1 MDVDLIRARVSRV
14 VFYLQVTEADVVV
27 PLIMGLCLGIL
38 HSQITSAHGSHGSI
52 STAGPSAVTVG
63 AADVALASVNGAN
76 TVTAAGAS
84 AQGNTS
90 GTAEAFL
97 CDQSCLS
104 NCYAGRVSDS
114 IEAFN
119 AQASSSSSKLKKW
132 RCRVSEKSGHK
143 CSVHI
148 KDKPKASAT
157 SSSSSSHPLV
167 ESENLCDADERAN
180 EADEDSC
187 AEENKHYQSN
197 RPSDGD
203 LQLSQAQQQQ
213 QQVQTSS
220 KSRSHFLHSRNRK
233 QELSGDALLR
243 EAPPDESAVFSRQ
256 ITQLPSAGH
265 DADVESDFYD
275 LEAKRGDDAEKT
287 GTSEN
292 GSFTGVINATDGDA
306 PDPWPIRIK
315 KKRNHVFG
323 TPLVTGSCLRK
334 RSNSL
339 SPGFCFSKFTAT
351 TERLSKTVLSLNG
364 RPKEFSVPPPP
375 EDVLQHFKEAKFRGV
390 PDPEVFAEYFEQ
402 PNRSPKK
409 LPDLDRQKG
418 LITKP
423 SAGTKLGKK
432 TIDAFKI
439 SEGSKR
445 SSEKLQPSSHKK
457 AEFKSERS
465 VRQHAVLPAATKT
478 FIKLGSG
485 SCSIR
490 RNNAALKAFKIAQ
503 LNEKRVRREVKL
515 ESAILDAESKTELAR
530 VEAEAESDVDLGEDV
545 DTVKSLERI
554 ARLAQYFKECT
565 FEVYLESKVE
575 DPRQRLLY
583 LTHFCRADAR
593 VAMEECVVFPS
604 SVAYKRAREIIEDLF
619 GQSHIVARSLLERLF
634 SQARQ
639 TTHTAKSL
647 SDLYI
652 KMKCCEIAPMLMNYV
667 SDLHSL
673 SVLEDPNFTD
683 LTEFVKT
690 RSRIARSRF
699 GQLAREEEA
708 RDRQNHS
715 NNTVQRQRG
724 EDHATFLAFSGA
736 ASGRQPRFICSQIH
750 EVASYPRLL
759 SMSVADRWNCIREN
773 KACFV
778 CLDKTHFANV

>member
-1 MDVDLIRARVSRV
+1 MDIGGPISWYQTKIANYDKQTWEKSIEQRILHGLESRPKKESTLNTSLLDVDLIRGTAFARAKPKHDWCAVLRRGFLRSAFPVLYLDYWKHHLSPRLAVYLIFHFFIQLLQVSCFLV
-14 VFYLQVTEADVVV
+14 VNPLKTHVTEADVVV

-478 FIKLGSG
+478 FIKLEPNFQLIGAVKEDHQTG
-485 SCSIR
+485 R
-490 RNNAALKAFKIAQ
+490 AALRNINRCTCSVDGLSNQRQASERGTSSVPPVDFVASITNVAVSDGPRAKESNSSQRHSVTSVGQTKQFPGSVDDANLAPTSQ
-503 LNEKRVRREVKL
+503 VL
-515 ESAILDAESKTELAR
+515 ESLSRMLRRHCGA
-530 VEAEAESDVDLGEDV
+530 
-545 DTVKSLERI
+545 
-554 ARLAQYFKECT
+554 C
-565 FEVYLESKVE
+565 
-575 DPRQRLLY
+575 
-583 LTHFCRADAR
+583 
-593 VAMEECVVFPS
+593 
-604 SVAYKRAREIIEDLF
+604 
-619 GQSHIVARSLLERLF
+619 
-634 SQARQ
+634 
-639 TTHTAKSL
+639 SL
-647 SDLYI
+647 SCL
-652 KMKCCEIAPMLMNYV
+652 P
-667 SDLHSL
+667 S
-673 SVLEDPNFTD
+673 
-683 LTEFVKT
+683 
-690 RSRIARSRF
+690 
-699 GQLAREEEA
+699 
-708 RDRQNHS
+708 
-715 NNTVQRQRG
+715 
-724 EDHATFLAFSGA
+724 A
-736 ASGRQPRFICSQIH
+736 AGWLCG
-750 EVASYPRLL
+750 
-759 SMSVADRWNCIREN
+759 
-773 KACFV
+773 
-778 CLDKTHFANV
+778 